1 MNYFSHRRDR
11 YHHRN
16 PRFSRQG
23 VYFSK
28 VGRETFALTAWPD
41 LASFRNS
48 GWHGSTWE
56 PDRQAGN
63 RVYAAF
69 HVANPNYHFW
79 GDTLCEAA
87 TGQVVIPSFLTAG
100 DALASESELAA
111 QAASHVHTQWQ
122 HFIATIPPHL
132 YAIACH
138 FIHNRIAVLRLLAVC
153 SEAAT
158 LADKNPSVFFELC
171 CHFDRSTS
179 PKSLRP
185 QILEL
190 LRGPQSEILALRG
203 LPTSESAR
211 RLFCKLP
218 KSHICS
224 PHLRNLG
231 RALVDKNIGRWLP
244 HINPLTSHVAHLL
257 SDSRVWAYLTPQLTA
272 SLAQCGGYD
281 EDPDVA
287 EIFQR
292 LKIRDALQ
300 QLRWFDRQV
309 RHGLAEPRRF
319 RTAKELATLPE
330 LPEQLRGLAMPIR
343 AKPAPFRKPFPAAPI
358 PGTEEVVPITSYE
371 ELLTEGA
378 SQKNCAGAPYHVLL
392 LKERKAYF
400 YRVLESNGLERCTA
414 MIERRSVI
422 NQKPIWMITELR
434 AYKNAIPRRSTL
446 QGVANALGLPA
457 RPDWFPQGAWFC
469 EDENY
474 VCVPQKIT
482 RNPSSV

>member
-69 HVANPNYHFW
+69 HVAKPSYHFW
-79 GDTLCEAA
+79 ADTLCEAA
-87 TGQVVIPSFLTAG
+87 TGQVVIPSFLTTGEAR
-100 DALASESELAA
+100 ATESELAA

-122 HFIATIPPHL
+122 HFIATIPPAL
-132 YAIACH
+132 YATA
-138 FIHNRIAVLRLLAVC
+138 FPFLHNRLAVLRLLAVC
-153 SEAAT
+153 PEAKT
-158 LADKNPSVFFELC
+158 LADENPSVFFELC
-171 CHFDRSTS
+171 CHFDRSIS
-179 PKSLRP
+179 PKALRP
-185 QILEL
+185 QILEM
-190 LRGPQSEILALRG
+190 LRGPQSDILAVRG
-203 LPTSESAR
+203 LPNSESAR
-211 RLFCKLP
+211 RLFRKLP
-218 KSHICS
+218 KAHICS
-224 PHLRNLG
+224 PHLLNLG
-231 RALVDKNIGRWLP
+231 RALADKAIGKWLP
-244 HINPLTSHVAHLL
+244 HITPPSSHIAHLL
-257 SDSRVWAYLTPQLTA
+257 SDSSLWPYLTPQLTTD
-272 SLAQCGGYD
+272 LVKPCGYE
-281 EDPDVA
+281 EDPEVA

-292 LKIRDALQ
+292 FAIRDALK

-309 RHGLAEPRRF
+309 RRGLAARRRF
-319 RTAKELATLPE
+319 RTSKELASLPD
-330 LPEQLRGLAMPIR
+330 LPEQLRGLAIPIR
-343 AKPAPFRKPFPAAPI
+343 TKPAPFRKPFPAAPI

-371 ELLTEGA
+371 ELLAEGA

-400 YRVLESNGLERCTA
+400 YRVLELNGLERCTA

-422 NQKPIWMITELR
+422 GKKLSWVITELR
-434 AYKNAIPRRSTL
+434 AYSGAIPRRSTL

-474 VCVPQKIT
+474 VCVPRK
-482 RNPSSV
+482 